1 MIRVAVAG
9 ALGRMG
15 RVAVNAMQN
24 AAGVLYAGGFART
37 RVPDERIFDDFHEL
51 LSVEKPDVLL
61 DLTTQ
66 PSSFTISMEAV
77 THGVRP
83 VIGATGWHQSEREAL
98 DAAARERDIGAI
110 IVPNFSVGAMLMMRF
125 AEEAAKLF
133 PSIEIIELHHDQK
146 KDAPSGTARL
156 TAERITQA
164 GGPDGVPIHSVR
176 LRGLLAHQEVLF
188 GTDGEVLTI
197 RHDSL
202 SRDSFVPGMLAAV
215 RAVMNVT
222 GLQVGLDLDA
232 LRRG

>member
-15 RVAVNAMQN
+15 RVAVLAMQN
-24 AAGVLYAGGFART
+24 TAGVVYAGGFART
-37 RVPDERIFDDFHEL
+37 RVPEERIVDDLHEL
-51 LSVEKPDVLL
+51 LDVTKPDVLL

-66 PSSFTISMEAV
+66 PSSSAISMEAV

-83 VIGATGWHQSEREAL
+83 VIGATGWHESEREAI
-98 DAAARERDIGAI
+98 DAAARERGIGAL
-110 IVPNFSVGAMLMMRF
+110 IVPNFSLGAILMMRF
-125 AEEAAKLF
+125 AEEAARLF
-133 PSIEIIELHHDQK
+133 PTIEIIELHHDQK

-156 TAERITQA
+156 TAQRIAQA
-164 GGPDGVPIHSVR
+164 AGPADVPIHSVR

-202 SRDSFVPGMLAAV
+202 SRDSFVPGMRAAV

-222 GLQVGLDLDA
+222 GLQTGLDVDA
-232 LRRG
+232 FRD